1 MPNYSR
7 NRTRLD
13 DVLKTLIGTLSAIN
27 GVNVDRYIYTDIIKA
42 FSVLSSMQPNSLVMV
57 HGGTQY
63 KDNEPFVKHNC
74 SILLSGRNTG
84 SMSDAS
90 NSNIEIMESIV
101 DMIDKTI
108 LGKGNKKVYIA
119 VESVVSIK
127 FSENSL
133 EGGYEI
139 KFVIDDN
146 GKELE

>member
-7 NRTRLD
+7 DRTRLD
-13 DVLKTLIGTLSAIN
+13 DVLKTIIGMLSEIN

-42 FSVLSSMQPNSLVMV
+42 FSVLSSMQPNSLVIV
-57 HGGTQY
+57 HSGTQY
-63 KDNEPFVKHNC
+63 KDSEPYVKHNC
-74 SILLSGRNTG
+74 SLLLSGRNAG

-90 NSNIEIMESIV
+90 NSNIEIMEAIV

-108 LGKGNKKVYIA
+108 LGKGNNKVYIA
-119 VESVVSIK
+119 VESVGSIK

-133 EGGYEI
+133 ESGYEI
-139 KFVIDDN
+139 KFGIDDN